1 MTQGVERDRV
11 SPYSI
16 SSFLYDRLVGRYAFE
31 QWRDNF
37 ERLEIRYPLRMNLC
51 ADVACGTG
59 LAARYLAARGARVFA
74 VDRSREML
82 IKASEIA
89 VWGTTFIRQD
99 MRYLSLP
106 LGVDVIVCAT
116 DSLNYMLREKDIRR
130 VIRSFYLNLNSG
142 GYALFDMNTI
152 WQLREGADV
161 QPWEFDMDGHALR
174 WVSGWDAAADTAV
187 LEFAFLDMADERG
200 VYPVEIHREKGY
212 PLSWISGELR
222 EAGFDGVEVLDA
234 STLGRVGDKT
244 RRAQFVAHRN

>member
-1 MTQGVERDRV
+1 MDTAVTRRQVEIMMSGAERDRV

-31 QWRDNF
+31 HWRDNF
-37 ERLEIRYPLRMNLC
+37 ERLERRCPLHMNLC

-59 LAARYLAARGARVFA
+59 LAARYLAVRGARVFA

-82 IKASEIA
+82 MEASEKA

-106 LGVDVIVCAT
+106 LGVDLIVCAT
-116 DSLNYMLREKDIRR
+116 DSLNYLLREGDIRR
-130 VIRSFYLNLNSG
+130 AIKSFYLNLNPG

-161 QPWEFDMDGHALR
+161 RPWEFDMDGHALR

-187 LEFAFLDMADERG
+187 LEFSFLDMADEKG
-200 VYPVEIHREKGY
+200 ICPVEIHRERGY

-222 EAGFDGVEVLDA
+222 GGRFRWRGGSGRLDP
-234 STLGRVGDKT
+234 GKGG
-244 RRAQFVAHRN
+244 